1 MRRSSF
7 HVGLSEPPA
16 QLLWQFGDR
25 HYHAKRWSEAADWF
39 LVGTHGVF
47 GAMSQLSNPKC
58 LRKAALC
65 YIQLGEYSRASTIVR
80 RCPAADAA
88 TYYVALLIATHQGM
102 ISVSGSICGS

>member
-1 MRRSSF
+1 MF

-39 LVGTHGVF
+39 LVGTHASF
-47 GAMSQLSNPKC
+47 RSMSHISNPKC

-65 YIQLGEYSRASTIVR
+65 YIQCGEHAQASAALR
-80 RCPAADAA
+80 RCPSADAA
-88 TYYVALLIATHQGM
+88 THYVALLIATHQGK
-102 ISVSGSICGS
+102 IFTIDLLCS